1 MRMNNSINY
10 LQSNLD
16 FTRQFYKFLLN
27 KEAIEYQ
34 TNYYIQKI
42 MVLMTLFQ
50 HLVKQV
56 RMVYT

>member
-34 TNYYIQKI
+34 TNYYIQKMI
-42 MVLMTLFQ
+42 SFLFFFFDLFIYFTMTE
-50 HLVKQV
+50 
-56 RMVYT
+56 

>member
-42 MVLMTLFQ
+42 MKMLNILF
-50 HLVKQV
+50 LII
-56 RMVYT
+56 MMIC